1 MMRLELATA
10 EYIGA
15 RAQQQD
21 LAAAVPLGVGAM
33 LILADGLGGHEG
45 GAEAARIVVDTFKQ
59 AGASGLFNA
68 AGTRRQALRETLER
82 ANARIAE
89 GANPADGHRGMAST
103 VVAAVVSNDEL
114 SWVSVGDSHLY
125 VWRGGRLSKLNEDH
139 SQAGLMVRSGKYHP
153 SDPEVMAVRSVLV
166 SALTGRK
173 LEIVDLP
180 QTTFR
185 LQAGDVL
192 MLASD
197 GLNTLPDTEIESMV
211 GEFRTQGSIKLST
224 ALLERVRSRR
234 VERQDNTTVAVA
246 RVLEPVRQ
254 EPVEAPRR
262 AIGEAGKAVEP
273 ALRKSAGSAPVID
286 EAALEIRTERITPEP
301 VGKPDQIATEPATI
315 PVPRPVAAAIE
326 ADVASEPLP
335 AAATSTSAAG
345 SDPSPVA
352 PLDVKGTAK
361 AAVEQSPVSRAA
373 STPPADVPAA
383 RETPVAHEDATAKKP
398 PPNSSPRAE
407 SNGRGGAPE
416 GRLAPKPNGARIVP
430 QGWREVEEDA
440 APPVVPPLL
449 DGKPAARATGFA
461 ASKLVRVLV
470 GLLLLW
476 LILGSVAIAAIAT
489 LRPEWL
495 SGLVPGFSSPQAPTA
510 PTPAPQEPKAKTV
523 APEPIVAPVPVP
535 AVRPPSGETTGASDA
550 AAAPKTEPAR
560 RPEADQQ
567 PAASATS
574 PAAPVPAVGAEA
586 TKSGGAA
593 GNSSATGGASP
604 APPAAPP
611 SAAAPST
618 PADPPLV
625 EPERP
630 AARPGRAP

>member
-21 LAAAVPLGVGAM
+21 LAAAMPLGAGAM
-33 LILADGLGGHEG
+33 LVLADGLGGHEG
-45 GAEAARIVVDTFKQ
+45 GAEAARIVVETFKQ
-59 AGASGLFNA
+59 AGANGLFNA
-68 AGTRRQALRETLER
+68 VATRRQALRDTLER

-103 VVAAVVSNDEL
+103 VVAAIVSNGDL

-139 SQAGLMVRSGKYHP
+139 SQAGLMVRSGKYQP
-153 SDPEVMAVRSVLV
+153 GDPEVMAVRSVLV

-197 GLNTLPDTEIESMV
+197 GLNTLPDTEIEGMV
-211 GEFRTQGSIKLST
+211 GEFRAQGSIKLST

-254 EPVEAPRR
+254 DSVEAPRR
-262 AIGEAGKAVEP
+262 ATGEAGKALDPVN
-273 ALRKSAGSAPVID
+273 RKSPSGAPFID
-286 EAALEIRTERITPEP
+286 EHALEIRTERITSEP
-301 VGKPDQIATEPATI
+301 AGQPDQITTEPATM

-326 ADVASEPLP
+326 AAAASTP
-335 AAATSTSAAG
+335 AAAI
-345 SDPSPVA
+345 DPPPEEA
-352 PLDVKGTAK
+352 LDGEGPAK
-361 AAVEQSPVSRAA
+361 AAVAQSPVSGTAG
-373 STPPADVPAA
+373 
-383 RETPVAHEDATAKKP
+383 ETPDETLAGQEVSVAQGDAAAKKAL
-398 PPNSSPRAE
+398 PNSSPRAE
-407 SNGRGGAPE
+407 SNGRVATLD
-416 GRLAPKPNGARIVP
+416 GRPATKSNGARIVP
-430 QGWREVEEDA
+430 RGWREVEEDA
-440 APPVVPPLL
+440 VPPVLPSPL
-449 DGKPAARATGFA
+449 DGGPAARHSGFSA
-461 ASKLVRVLV
+461 NKLIRVLA

-476 LILGSVAIAAIAT
+476 LIAGSVAIAAIAT

-495 SGLVPGFSSPQAPTA
+495 SGLVPGFSSTEVKSTPTS
-510 PTPAPQEPKAKTV
+510 QEPKAKTG
-523 APEPIVAPVPVP
+523 APEPIVVPVPVP
-535 AVRPPSGETTGASDA
+535 AVRPPSNDATGASDA
-550 AAAPKTEPAR
+550 APAPRIEPAR
-560 RPEADQQ
+560 RPDADQP
-567 PAASATS
+567 PAAPATS
-574 PAAPVPAVGAEA
+574 PAVPGPATGSEGAS
-586 TKSGGAA
+586 SGSAA
-593 GNSSATGGASP
+593 GNSPATSP
-604 APPAAPP
+604 ASAPP
-611 SAAAPST
+611 PAAAPST
-618 PADPPLV
+618 TADPPLV